1 MIKSFNLGLL
11 FTTGYQTLFTVTP
24 TSHNTSRVVDINRS
38 EDQFWSVYVSFKIS
52 RYLSFL
58 PAVYHTEMRG
68 RKLTTVLIFKWY
80 HNCFNNKAGCVV
92 MVRSQDMFPVYITH
106 NHIEWY
112 CSAVWVTARFLLTC
126 STEHT
131 SSRLTDQPAPRT
143 SSVAKHNLSSV
154 WLSGNYKHIEKPIS

>member
-1 MIKSFNLGLL
+1 MLL
-11 FTTGYQTLFTVTP
+11 
-24 TSHNTSRVVDINRS
+24 RS
-38 EDQFWSVYVSFKIS
+38 LKCTK
-52 RYLSFL
+52 R
-58 PAVYHTEMRG
+58 T
-68 RKLTTVLIFKWY
+68 TTVLIFKKSKKIECLKKKY

-143 SSVAKHNLSSV
+143 SSVAKHNLSSLAV
-154 WLSGNYKHIEKPIS
+154 WQL